1 VIAELNPV
9 LRGWGQY
16 FRSGNAA
23 GHVHRAV
30 DGYVVRRLKS
40 LRIKRA
46 GRNLKAGQAQRWDRE
61 YYEQLGLYRLRG
73 TIRYPAQAS
82 WQQESRV
89 MLRADRPLVS
99 RVREIRMHGLEGGV
113 GSWIY
118 SI

>member
-1 VIAELNPV
+1 V

-23 GHVHRAV
+23 GPFTAV
-30 DGYVVRRLKS
+30 DGYVVRRLQS

-46 GRNLKAGQAQRWDRE
+46 GRHLKAGQAQRWDRA

-73 TIRYPAQAS
+73 TIRLSRAS
-82 WQQESRV
+82 LLETGARV

-99 RVREIRMHGLEGGV
+99 RVREIRTHGLKGSV
-113 GSWIY
+113 GSAPDLRAA
-118 SI
+118 